1 MDRHSVTYGVLNRA
15 MEERKKVSLSQAMQH
30 ALKLARE
37 ASSAGEVPVGAMVL
51 SPEGDMLAVARNQ
64 VEGDRD
70 GSAHAELLAMRR
82 AASVLGS
89 ARLVGCTLI
98 VTLEPCP
105 MCAAAISHFRVARLA
120 YGAYDPKGGAV
131 DHGPRL
137 FQRNYCLHKPE
148 EVISGLCEREASA
161 LLTHFFQLRRF
172 GTIASITDVSS
183 KS

>member
-1 MDRHSVTYGVLNRA
+1 MQQA
-15 MEERKKVSLSQAMQH
+15 LS
-30 ALKLARE
+30 LARE
-37 ASSAGEVPVGAMVL
+37 ASSAGEVPVGAVVL
-51 SPEGDMLAVARNQ
+51 SPKGGVLSVARNQ
-64 VEGDRD
+64 VEGDYD

-137 FQRNYCLHKPE
+137 FQRDYCLHKPE
-148 EVISGLCEREASA
+148 EVISGLCEREAGA
-161 LLTHFFQLRRF
+161 LLTHFFQLRRSR
-172 GTIASITDVSS
+172 TIPSITDVSS
-183 KS
+183 KG